1 MSKRDGRVL
10 FLGKENDAHAER
22 AAGFCRMNFSD
33 VSVHVGNWGDPLPDQ
48 VRDWRGR
55 YIISYLSRWIVPQCL
70 LEQASVAINF
80 HPGPPEYPGYG
91 CNNFAIYDEVAEY
104 GVMCHHMAAEVD
116 SGPVIAVRRFPV
128 FASDTAD
135 TLLSRAYDW
144 QLVLFYEIMTHLIR
158 GETLP
163 ASGEN
168 WSRKPFTKR
177 QFQQLLLITP
187 DMSKQEIARRIR
199 ASTLSVSKPTLELR
213 GFFFQLR
220 TD

>member
-1 MSKRDGRVL
+1 MSKRKEGVL

-22 AAGFCRMNFSD
+22 AARFCGLSFSA
-33 VSVHVGNWGDPLPDQ
+33 VSVHLGNWGDPLPDQ
-48 VRDWRGR
+48 VRDWRGQ

-104 GVMCHHMAAEVD
+104 GVTCHHMAAEVD

-144 QLVLFYEIMTHLIR
+144 QLVLFYEIMTRLIR

-177 QFQQLLLITP
+177 QFRQLLLITP
-187 DMSKQEIARRIR
+187 DMSKREIARRIR
-199 ASTLSVSKPTLELR
+199 ASTLNVSKPTLELR
-213 GFFFQLR
+213 GFVFQLR